1 MTRPMA
7 KLMTRGSRFIVA
19 PICFTFHPFL
29 AFRYPH
35 HYATSWY
42 QSEKLKASRR
52 NQKGSEIYVQVVGV
66 VQKFPTLHNYETWE
80 RLARFDPL
88 AFHPNPGDPRGTWK
102 GGKLGSW
109 LEPRDKINPRWAL
122 VEAEMRNRKRNRGC
136 SSFKYRLNLASRLEI
151 APP

>member
-7 KLMTRGSRFIVA
+7 NLVEAVLSWLQFALPSILFSHFVT
-19 PICFTFHPFL
+19 PTT
-29 AFRYPH
+29 
-35 HYATSWY
+35 TSWY

>member
-1 MTRPMA
+1 MTRSMA
-7 KLMTRGSRFIVA
+7 NLVEAVLSWLQFA
-19 PICFTFHPFL
+19 LPPILFSHFVTSTT
-29 AFRYPH
+29 
-35 HYATSWY
+35 TSWY